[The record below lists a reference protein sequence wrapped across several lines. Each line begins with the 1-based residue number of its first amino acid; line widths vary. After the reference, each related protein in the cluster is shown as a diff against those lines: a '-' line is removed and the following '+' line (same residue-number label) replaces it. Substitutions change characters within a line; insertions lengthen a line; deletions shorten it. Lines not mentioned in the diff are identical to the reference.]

1 MFFYTSGG
9 FFDFPFLRFS
19 ELSGTLE
26 IGYKFFF
33 YKFLHFWVGF
43 GFLHFAVPFLGLLLA
58 DVVLPDEVFSLQV
71 STPFFGVKTALPF
84 PLPVCDTL
92 SGSQGLTPSL
102 DSRQVLQSVAS
113 SI

>member
-26 IGYKFFF
+26 TGCKFFF

-71 STPFFGVKTALPF
+71 STLSFAAQAALPF
-84 PLPVCDTL
+84 PLPACDTL
-92 SGSQGLTPSL
+92 SGLQGLAL
-102 DSRQVLQSVAS
+102 GDRKSVV
-113 SI
+113 